1 MAIAGQVLV
10 HADVAGLHAP
20 TQGVAVVPL
29 VEHEFAQVDGHA
41 AQRVVDHGDHV
52 LHLGFAQRGML
63 LALLDAFDLVLAFLD
78 FTVEEFDALAGV
90 GGQLHARVLDF
101 HDDAVG
107 LRAGQGA

>member
-1 MAIAGQVLV
+1 MVAGQVLV

-20 TQGVAVVPL
+20 AQGVAVVPL
-29 VEHEFAQVDGHA
+29 VEHEFAQVDGYA

-52 LHLGFAQRGML
+52 LHLGFAQRGVL

-90 GGQLHARVLDF
+90 GGQLHARVFDF

>member
-1 MAIAGQVLV
+1 VVAGQVLV

-20 TQGVAVVPL
+20 AQGVAVVPL

-41 AQRVVDHGDHV
+41 AQRVVNHCNHV
-52 LHLGFAQRGML
+52 LDLRFGERRLPLTVAYLTYLVFARLDLPVEQRH
-63 LALLDAFDLVLAFLD
+63 
-78 FTVEEFDALAGV
+78 ALAGV

>member
-1 MAIAGQVLV
+1 
-10 HADVAGLHAP
+10 
-20 TQGVAVVPL
+20 
-29 VEHEFAQVDGHA
+29 
-41 AQRVVDHGDHV
+41 
-52 LHLGFAQRGML
+52 ML

-107 LRAGQGA
+107 LVMLRILVVWRMTSPLKRK